1 MGFFAL
7 TFDELDFF
15 ACYYSILQEGY
26 VPSVCR
32 ASGSGGGESFSFSCH
47 ACSSCQLIWDSYRV
61 LMMPLLM
68 MQLPDYHDVIDH
80 PMDFGTVRRKLARN
94 VYRSFEQFEV
104 RLLVF
109 VVCSST
115 MRNIDSV
122 LLFVG
127 FLDSVVGDE

>member
-1 MGFFAL
+1 
-7 TFDELDFF
+7 
-15 ACYYSILQEGY
+15 
-26 VPSVCR
+26 
-32 ASGSGGGESFSFSCH
+32 
-47 ACSSCQLIWDSYRV
+47 
-61 LMMPLLM
+61 MMPLLM